1 MANKGCT
8 LPNGSYR
15 KQKKGYEEVLVPALK
30 PKPFEEGEVGSK
42 HNLSQV
48 YVYFLI

>member
-30 PKPFEEGEVGSK
+30 PKPFEEGEVGNK
-42 HNLSQV
+42 HNLS
-48 YVYFLI
+48 